1 MVRRLKTLALA
12 LASMSLAAGMAVAQP
27 IEDELVLITP
37 VAKTLT
43 DPTLAD
49 FAKFAKEKWNVTL
62 RTSALA
68 AGTPVAYGRILEW
81 KGRPEVDI
89 FWGGESALFDKL
101 AAQNLL
107 ARLEVPKAVLDAIPA
122 TIGKPKPMY
131 LKDPQGFWT

>member
-12 LASMSLAAGMAVAQP
+12 VALTSLATGHAVAQP

-49 FAKFAKEKWNVTL
+49 FAVYAKEKWNITVK
-62 RTSALA
+62 TSALA

-101 AAQNLL
+101 SAQNLL
-107 ARLEVPKAVLDAIPA
+107 APLAIPKAALDAIPA
-122 TIGKPKPMY
+122 TIGKPRPIY
-131 LKDPQGFWT
+131 LKDPKG